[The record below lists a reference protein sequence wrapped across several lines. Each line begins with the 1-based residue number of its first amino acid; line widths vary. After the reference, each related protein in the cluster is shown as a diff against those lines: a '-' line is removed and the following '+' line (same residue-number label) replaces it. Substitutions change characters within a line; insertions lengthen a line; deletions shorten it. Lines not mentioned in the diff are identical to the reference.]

1 MPYMIKENW
10 LVIYQTTDSIK
21 NILTRWINEQRI
33 NQKCDLLQKLITFM
47 MHLNKSLFFFFEEL
61 RQHANQKN
69 YLRDNIAFLSKTI
82 NLLKTKQ

>member
-33 NQKCDLLQKLITFM
+33 NQKCDLLQKVNYFYDAFEQEFI
-47 MHLNKSLFFFFEEL
+47 LFF
-61 RQHANQKN
+61 
-69 YLRDNIAFLSKTI
+69 
-82 NLLKTKQ
+82 